1 MRTKWTTIFC
11 NLKSFW
17 FFLFVCFWK
26 VMQLIVFKILLFVLM
41 GLYTGISLMCM
52 TRDANLYWSWWC
64 TIISVRELLKEFFFL
79 VTKEVKPYCFQTLI
93 MALFGDYGRLATSH
107 KYVFIFVMYVLFSWT
122 NIQQMSSI
130 NDFCIFQ
137 LELRNKYM
145 T

>member
-1 MRTKWTTIFC
+1 
-11 NLKSFW
+11 
-17 FFLFVCFWK
+17 
-26 VMQLIVFKILLFVLM
+26 
-41 GLYTGISLMCM
+41 
-52 TRDANLYWSWWC
+52 
-64 TIISVRELLKEFFFL
+64 
-79 VTKEVKPYCFQTLI
+79 

-122 NIQQMSSI
+122 NLQQTSSI